1 MCRVAPETK
10 PDTNSDVDLMDDSKK
25 SKKTSSHKKKNGRRS
40 KTRKSQSPAP
50 PTNLPPKHRYIAMD
64 CEMVGIGP
72 YGEISSPACVTMIDW
87 DGRVIFHAYIRQT
100 EPVTDYRTHVS
111 GITESILEKAKL
123 SLEECRA
130 IVSQHLYNRILVG
143 HALKND
149 LTALRISHPW
159 WLTRDTAEYEP
170 FMKWRRSAFDG
181 GEGLWP
187 RKLRDLTLHELGQH
201 IQKSGEPH
209 SSWEDAFA
217 ALKLYRKVR
226 NQWEAK
232 VVENIKKQMDYEY
245 ERLRHEQQ
253 MFFIQPHIVQQQYQ
267 RQAHEQQM
275 FFMQQ
280 QKQQMFLHQI
290 QHRRTQSVQ

>member
-1 MCRVAPETK
+1 MCRVTRESES
-10 PDTNSDVDLMDDSKK
+10 DSNSDTWKK
-25 SKKTSSHKKKNGRRS
+25 SKNPSSHKKKNGRKSR
-40 KTRKSQSPAP
+40 TRKSQSPVPSA
-50 PTNLPPKHRYIAMD
+50 NLPPKHRYIAMD

-72 YGEISSPACVTMIDW
+72 HGETSSPACVTIIDW

-111 GITESILEKAKL
+111 GITESILQKAKL

-170 FMKWRRSAFDG
+170 FMQWRRSSFDG
-181 GEGLWP
+181 REGLWP
-187 RKLRDLTLHELGQH
+187 RKLRDLALHELGQR

-232 VVENIKKQMDYEY
+232 VVEDTKKQMDYEY
-245 ERLRHEQQ
+245 KRLRHEQE

-280 QKQQMFLHQI
+280 QQEQMLLHQM
-290 QHRRTQSVQ
+290 QYRRTQSVQ